1 MKIVD
6 SSDVDYSQ
14 YTYAAMKGNNIAS
27 KSVVYR
33 NKYQDK
39 VYILLLISNTVIQG
53 DEVNKRTADALVEY
67 GPVKA
72 DNVKPELYLGN
83 DNENLEN
90 NTTLLLKPDNKEI
103 LCKERMQRVVFV
115 IFCISQMMEN
125 GQQFMMQQK
134 MTILM

>member
-1 MKIVD
+1 MQIVD

-83 DNENLEN
+83 DNENVEN

-103 LCKERMQRVVFV
+103 YVKGKDATSGICN
-115 IFCISQMMEN
+115 ISSVSVR
-125 GQQFMMQQK
+125 
-134 MTILM
+134 